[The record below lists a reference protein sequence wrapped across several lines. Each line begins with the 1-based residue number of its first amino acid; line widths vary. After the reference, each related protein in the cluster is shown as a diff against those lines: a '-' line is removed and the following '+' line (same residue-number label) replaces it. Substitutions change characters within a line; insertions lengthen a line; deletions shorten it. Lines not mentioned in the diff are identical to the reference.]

1 MYPIETQGDL
11 IVKAIREIAHKDA
24 HMVYIYDAF
33 FTPQQQQLVNLL
45 VRQGATLLQDEEIPY
60 ERKFYHAVNK
70 RQEIE
75 GCAQYILRHEMK
87 AEDVAITLA
96 DTSYIPILETN
107 L

>member
-1 MYPIETQGDL
+1 ME
-11 IVKAIREIAHKDA
+11 
-24 HMVYIYDAF
+24 
-33 FTPQQQQLVNLL
+33 
-45 VRQGATLLQDEEIPY
+45 ATSLSCRSALLQDEEIPH

-96 DTSYIPILETN
+96 DTSYIPLLEQIFTRYHIPYTN
-107 L
+107 LVAFAARRIIVKRAHMLWNSYLTPTQ